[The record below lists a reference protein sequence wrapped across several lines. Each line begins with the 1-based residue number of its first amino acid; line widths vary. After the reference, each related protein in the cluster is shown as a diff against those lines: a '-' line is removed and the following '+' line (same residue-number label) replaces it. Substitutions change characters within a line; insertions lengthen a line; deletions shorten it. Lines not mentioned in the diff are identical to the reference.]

1 MSRIDIKPLRTSV
14 TLLAGFQWLFFMFA
28 NTVVIPISVGGAFQL
43 EQIEIVSAIQRSFI
57 FTGIACLLQGFIGHR
72 LALMEGQ
79 SGLWWGVI
87 LSLAATASTMNLEL
101 TTVGG
106 SIAVGVMISGVLVAA
121 FGLLGMGE
129 LLKKWFTPVVMFV
142 FLLLL
147 ANQLITIFL
156 KGMVGLNTS
165 DSIDVKVAC
174 FSFILAAMT
183 ILIHVK
189 GKGMISS
196 LNLLIGMVVGWI
208 GAVLLFPTEAAETIK
223 TTPFLTWFPWGQPTF
238 EWGIVISVVITGLL
252 NTTNTIATL
261 KGAEDIYEQKTT
273 ARQYRA
279 SFLLTGSL
287 STISGMLGLVPYA
300 PYASSL
306 GFLQSTGI
314 RQRAPFFVGSLLF
327 VLLGMISE
335 LSAFFSTI
343 PQSVGNTVLF
353 VAYLQLFRSA
363 LRNIE
368 GLTFEP
374 KTVYRIALP
383 ALVGLSIMSLP
394 ATAFATLPELLQPL
408 LSNGMLVGIL
418 VALFMELV
426 YYLGQHKKS
435 I

>member
-1 MSRIDIKPLRTSV
+1 
-14 TLLAGFQWLFFMFA
+14 
-28 NTVVIPISVGGAFQL
+28 
-43 EQIEIVSAIQRSFI
+43 
-57 FTGIACLLQGFIGHR
+57 
-72 LALMEGQ
+72 
-79 SGLWWGVI
+79 
-87 LSLAATASTMNLEL
+87 
-101 TTVGG
+101 
-106 SIAVGVMISGVLVAA
+106 
-121 FGLLGMGE
+121 
-129 LLKKWFTPVVMFV
+129 
-142 FLLLL
+142 
-147 ANQLITIFL
+147 
-156 KGMVGLNTS
+156 
-165 DSIDVKVAC
+165 
-174 FSFILAAMT
+174 
-183 ILIHVK
+183 
-189 GKGMISS
+189 
-196 LNLLIGMVVGWI
+196 
-208 GAVLLFPTEAAETIK
+208 
-223 TTPFLTWFPWGQPTF
+223 
-238 EWGIVISVVITGLL
+238 
-252 NTTNTIATL
+252 
-261 KGAEDIYEQKTT
+261 
-273 ARQYRA
+273 
-279 SFLLTGSL
+279 
-287 STISGMLGLVPYA
+287 MLGLVPYA

-343 PQSVGNTVLF
+343 PQSVGNTILF